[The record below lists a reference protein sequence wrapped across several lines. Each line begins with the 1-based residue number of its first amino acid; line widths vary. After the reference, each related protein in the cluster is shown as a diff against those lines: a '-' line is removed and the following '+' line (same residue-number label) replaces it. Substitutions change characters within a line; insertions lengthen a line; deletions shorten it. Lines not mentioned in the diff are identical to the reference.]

1 MTRLFVSPFFSV
13 SRPLTLAG
21 LLVAAFGLAACA
33 ENRPLDGLTYPY
45 DTRERHP
52 ILLSEAPVRLDV
64 FPRSATG
71 LDARQA
77 ADVRAYG
84 AAFRADTMGAI
95 QVAVP
100 TVAGRPTAIVTTT
113 ARGVRANLA
122 AAGVGARSVRW
133 VEYDATSLGPQSPL
147 LLSHAALTAG
157 VPHACGDWPYDL
169 AAGAGIESFR
179 NEPYWNLGCATQSSL
194 ALQVAD
200 PVDLV
205 RPRVEGPA
213 DTVKRVNDINALR
226 AGQDPSTQYA
236 VPAVSPSGT
245 GNN

>member
-1 MTRLFVSPFFSV
+1 MT
-13 SRPLTLAG
+13 RPLTLRLSPWPRPLALTG
-21 LLVAAFGLAACA
+21 LFLAALGLGACA
-33 ENRPLDGLTYPY
+33 ENRPLDGLTYPS

-77 ADVRAYG
+77 ADERAYG

-147 LLSHAALTAG
+147 LLSHAALTAA

-205 RPRVEGPA
+205 RPRVEGRA

-245 GNN
+245 GSN

>member
-1 MTRLFVSPFFSV
+1 MAKHIQARGRRTGVAL
-13 SRPLTLAG
+13 LCALGLAG
-21 LLVAAFGLAACA
+21 CA
-33 ENRPLDGLTYPY
+33 ETRPLDGLTYPY

-52 ILLSEAPVRLDV
+52 ILLSEAPVLLDV
-64 FPRSATG
+64 FPRSAFG

-77 ADVRAYG
+77 ADVRAFG
-84 AAFRADTMGAI
+84 TGFRADTMGAI
-95 QVAVP
+95 QVSVP
-100 TVAGRPTAIVTTT
+100 TVGGRPTSLVRTT
-113 ARGVRANLA
+113 AQGVRQNLA
-122 AAGVGARSVRW
+122 AAGVNARAVRW
-133 VEYDATSLGPQSPL
+133 VEYDAGGLGPQSPL
-147 LLSHAALTAG
+147 RLSHAALTAS

-205 RPRVEGPA
+205 RPRVEGRA

-226 AGQDPSTQYA
+226 DGKDPSTSYA
-236 VPAVSPSGT
+236 TPAESPSG
-245 GNN
+245 GSN